1 MTDIDKVS
9 KEVSKKLNLDEDLVR
24 TICRHTFQCIVDS
37 MKDED
42 DYRDIM
48 FNGLFKFKLKKRFKE
63 NKTRQYSK

>member
-9 KEVSKKLNLDEDLVR
+9 KEVSKRLNLDEDLVR
-24 TICRHTFQCIVDS
+24 TICRYTFQCIVDS

-48 FNGLFKFKLKKRFKE
+48 FNGLFKFKLKRRFKE